1 MFAES
6 LWYRGLLQCPDC
18 AGELAEEGWL
28 VCEACGYYATGQGGR
43 DFRPHAPRG
52 CDLACT
58 RVLAQPVGEWLASL
72 DVAPPAVTYDGP
84 RARRDS
90 PELLSEVQ
98 RYASKGSLVLDLGCG
113 PRDQATP
120 MEYLG
125 YRYLGVDYS
134 GKDADLLV
142 DAHAL
147 PFKLASFDVV
157 FSYAVL
163 EHLHN
168 PFVALSEIVRVLKP
182 GGIYIGTVSQGE
194 PFHDSYFHHTPWGV
208 LSLAASQSTLDVR
221 RLWATGDTL
230 FSLARMGRYPRIIR
244 TLLRAL
250 ATVDRHV
257 PWLAPRRA
265 RWPDAQKRVEAL
277 YRAGSLGFV
286 MQKTEQ

>member
-1 MFAES
+1 MTP
-6 LWYRGLLQCPDC
+6 WYRALLQCPDC
-18 AGELAEEGWL
+18 GGELAGETDL
-28 VCEACGYYATGQGGR
+28 VCQACGYQPSGEGCR
-43 DFRPHAPRG
+43 DLRPHAPAV
-52 CDLACT
+52 CAVQHS
-58 RVLAQPVGEWLASL
+58 RVMPASVAEQLRQL

-84 RARRDS
+84 AANRDS
-90 PELLSEVQ
+90 SELLSEVMG
-98 RYASKGSLVLDLGCG
+98 YAAPGAAVLDLGCG

-182 GGIYIGTVSQGE
+182 GGIFIGTVSQGE

-208 LSLAASQSTLDVR
+208 LSLAASQSTLDIR

-250 ATVDRHV
+250 ATVDRYV

-265 RWPDAQKRVEAL
+265 RWPAPQKRIDAL

-286 MQKTEQ
+286 MRETSG